1 MKSCIKKLTKL
12 SPGDRM
18 LTKVLALMVGVLFGS
33 AVSANEL
40 KDISVSSL
48 SGERV
53 QVVFELSS
61 PLKGEPNSFT
71 IGDPARVSVDFVGT
85 ANKLD
90 KKSLD
95 VGVGVAQKITTAEAG
110 GRTRAVIYLAEQVPY
125 TIVTKDNKVALI
137 LGTTDSAKPAAT
149 ESVAKAPA
157 EVKTGTSVSMQERK
171 AKKIKGP
178 HVEYLDFRRGESGE
192 GRVIISLSDATIPVD
207 VRSEAGQ
214 VVVDFTETK
223 VPAELIKRLDVMDFG
238 TPVKTVDTGMRDGNA
253 RIVISPS
260 TEFYEQLAYQSD
272 KLLTIELRPLTKD
285 EKEEI
290 ERENAV
296 FTGDRLTLN
305 FQNIE
310 VRAVLQLIADFTGM
324 NVVVSDSVSG
334 SLTLRLQNVPWDQA
348 LDIILKTKALSMR
361 QNGNVILIAPTDE
374 LASQEKL
381 ELESQKQIE
390 ELAPLRTEF
399 IEINYAKASD
409 IAALLGS
416 AGEGGS
422 SILSSRGSVV
432 VDERTNVL
440 MVRDTADVLVEA
452 RKMITRLDIPVQ
464 QVLIESR
471 IVIANNDFTK
481 DLGVRFG
488 YSAIG
493 YHGDN
498 DDLLTAIGGKRPG
511 DVNYGGITAFE
522 STAGSGNEGLMVD
535 LPLEEPAAALGL
547 AIGKIGS
554 YLLQLELSAME
565 IEGKGEVVS
574 SPRVI
579 TSDQHKA
586 MIEQGTE
593 IPYLEASSSGAATVS
608 FKKAVLMLEVTPQI
622 TPNDRIIM
630 DLTVKKDSVGEIYL
644 NVPSIDTREVNT
656 QVLVDNGETVVL
668 GGIYEQDSSDTK
680 TKVPLLGDLP
690 VVGNLFKSTQKTDDR
705 TELLIFVTPKILKSD
720 MKVSL

>member
-1 MKSCIKKLTKL
+1 MKRCINMLTKL
-12 SPGDRM
+12 SPGNRM
-18 LTKVLALMVGVLFGS
+18 LTKGLALMVGVLLSS

-53 QVVFELSS
+53 QVVFELAA

-71 IGDPARVSVDFVGT
+71 IGDPARVSVDFVDT
-85 ANKLD
+85 VNKLD

-95 VGVGVAQKITTAEAG
+95 IGVGVAQKVTTAEAG

-125 TIVTKDNKVALI
+125 TVVAKDNKVALI
-137 LGTTDSAKPAAT
+137 LGTAESAKPAAAET
-149 ESVAKAPA
+149 ATQAKAQQPA
-157 EVKTGTSVSMQERK
+157 AAPVKTMEK
-171 AKKIKGP
+171 MEGP
-178 HVEYLDFRRGESGE
+178 HIEYLDFRRGESGE
-192 GRVIISLSDATIPVD
+192 GRVIISLSDSTIPVD

-214 VVVDFTETK
+214 VVVDFAETQA
-223 VPAELIKRLDVMDFG
+223 PAELIKRLDVMDFG
-238 TPVKTVDTGMRDGNA
+238 TPVKTIDTGMRDGNT

-260 TEFYEQLAYQSD
+260 TEFFEQLAYQSD

-324 NVVVSDSVSG
+324 NVVVSDSVGG

-348 LDIILKTKALSMR
+348 LDIILKTKGLSMR
-361 QNGNVILIAPTDE
+361 QNGNVILIAPTEE

-381 ELESQKQIE
+381 ELQSQKQIE

-399 IEINYAKASD
+399 IEINYAKAGD
-409 IAALLGS
+409 IASLLSS

-422 SILSSRGSVV
+422 SVLSSRGSAT
-432 VDERTNVL
+432 VDARTNVI
-440 MVRDTADVLVEA
+440 MIRDTADVLSEI
-452 RKMITRLDIPVQ
+452 RKMIAKLDIPVQ

-471 IVIANNDFTK
+471 IVIANNDFTEE
-481 DLGVRFG
+481 LGVRFG
-488 YSAIG
+488 GAKDTGNWGDPDDFVTTVGGTMPG
-493 YHGDN
+493 YM
-498 DDLLTAIGGKRPG
+498 
-511 DVNYGGITAFE
+511 NYGSSAGHE
-522 STAGSGNEGLMVD
+522 VPAGSGNQGLLVD
-535 LPLEEPAAALGL
+535 LPVAKPAGSIGFALGKL
-547 AIGKIGS
+547 GS

-579 TSDQHKA
+579 TSDQHTA
-586 MIEQGTE
+586 VIEQGSE

-608 FKKAVLMLEVTPQI
+608 FKKAVMMLEVTPQI

-630 DLTVKKDSVGEIYL
+630 DLTVKKDNIGEEFL
-644 NVPSIDTREVNT
+644 GVPTIDTREINT

-668 GGIYEQDSSDTK
+668 GGIYEQETTNTK
-680 TKVPLLGDLP
+680 TKVPLLGDIP
-690 VVGNLFKSTQKTDDR
+690 VVGNLFKSTSDKDKR
-705 TELLIFVTPKILKSD
+705 TEMLIFVTPKILKSD

>member
-1 MKSCIKKLTKL
+1 MKRWSNILTRLSLINRMCTSCLFL
-12 SPGDRM
+12 
-18 LTKVLALMVGVLFGS
+18 LLGVLLNS
-33 AVSANEL
+33 AANANEL

-61 PLKGEPNSFT
+61 PIEGELNSFT
-71 IGDPARVSVDFVGT
+71 IDNPARVSVDFIGT
-85 ANKLD
+85 VNKLE

-95 VGVGVAQKITTAEAG
+95 IGVGVAQKVTTAEAG

-125 TIVTKDNKVALI
+125 SLVAQGSKVALI
-137 LGTTDSAKPAAT
+137 LGKSDAIKPAVQGAT
-149 ESVAKAPA
+149 AKLETKSAPAKAA
-157 EVKTGTSVSMQERK
+157 NKLD
-171 AKKIKGP
+171 GP
-178 HVEYLDFRRGESGE
+178 HVEYIDFRRGESGE
-192 GRVIISLSDATIPVD
+192 GRVIISLSDASIPVD

-214 VVVDFTETK
+214 VVVDFAETQA
-223 VPAELIKRLDVMDFG
+223 PAELIKRLDVLDFG
-238 TPVKTVDTGMRDGNA
+238 TPVKTIDTGMRDGNT
-253 RIVISPS
+253 RIVITPAS
-260 TEFYEQLAYQSD
+260 EFFEQLAYQSD

-324 NVVVSDSVSG
+324 NVVVSDTVSG

-348 LDIILKTKALSMR
+348 LDIILKTKGLSMR
-361 QNGNVILIAPTDE
+361 QNGNVILIAPTEE
-374 LASQEKL
+374 LASREKL
-381 ELESQKQIE
+381 ELQSKKQVE

-399 IEINYAKASD
+399 IEINYAKADD
-409 IAALLGS
+409 IASLLSS
-416 AGEGGS
+416 AGEGGGS
-422 SILSSRGSVV
+422 LLSARGSAT
-432 VDERTNVL
+432 VDARTNVV
-440 MVRDTADVLVEA
+440 MIRDTAGILLEA
-452 RKMITRLDIPVQ
+452 RKMIAKLDVPVQ

-471 IVIANNDFTK
+471 IVVANSNFSK

-488 YSAIG
+488 YSRSGSIDG
-493 YHGDN
+493 MSVGV
-498 DDLLTAIGGKRPG
+498 GGTRPG
-511 DVNYGGITAFE
+511 NVSYNGGAITGYD
-522 STAGSGNEGLMVD
+522 TAGSGNEGLLVD
-535 LPLEEPAAALGL
+535 LPVPNPAGSIGF

-554 YLLQLELSAME
+554 YLLALELSAME

-579 TSDQHKA
+579 TSNQHTA

-593 IPYLEASSSGAATVS
+593 VPYLEASSSGAATVS
-608 FKKAVLMLEVTPQI
+608 FKKAVLSLEVTPQI
-622 TPNDRIIM
+622 TPNERIIM
-630 DLTVKKDSVGEIYL
+630 DLTVKKDSVGKVFL
-644 NVPSIDTREVNT
+644 NVPSIDTREVQT

-668 GGIYEQDSSDTK
+668 GGVYEQNAIEGK
-680 TKVPLLGDLP
+680 TKVPVLGDLP
-690 VVGNLFKSTQKTDDR
+690 ILGRLFRSTTESDDR

>member
-1 MKSCIKKLTKL
+1 
-12 SPGDRM
+12 M
-18 LTKVLALMVGVLFGS
+18 LTKGLALMVGVLLS
-33 AVSANEL
+33 STVSANEL

-71 IGDPARVSVDFVGT
+71 IGDPARVSIDFVDT
-85 ANKLD
+85 VNKLD

-95 VGVGVAQKITTAEAG
+95 IGVGVAQKVTTAEAG

-125 TIVTKDNKVALI
+125 TVVNKDNKIALI
-137 LGTTDSAKPAAT
+137 LGTAESAKPAAQET
-149 ESVAKAPA
+149 VAQSKPETTTAP
-157 EVKTGTSVSMQERK
+157 VKGME
-171 AKKIKGP
+171 KINGP

-192 GRVIISLSDATIPVD
+192 GRVIISLSDTTIPVD

-214 VVVDFTETK
+214 VIVDFAETK

-238 TPVKTVDTGMRDGNA
+238 TPVKTIDTGMRDGNT

-324 NVVVSDSVSG
+324 NVVVSDSVGG

-348 LDIILKTKALSMR
+348 LDIILKTKGLSMR
-361 QNGNVILIAPTDE
+361 QNGNVILIAPTEE

-381 ELESQKQIE
+381 ELQSQKQIE

-409 IAALLGS
+409 MAALLSS
-416 AGEGGS
+416 AGEGGGS
-422 SILSSRGSVV
+422 VLSSRGSAT
-432 VDERTNVL
+432 VDVRTNVI
-440 MVRDTADVLVEA
+440 MIRDTADVLVEV
-452 RKMITRLDIPVQ
+452 RKMIAKLDIPVQ

-471 IVIANNDFTK
+471 IVIANNDFSK
-481 DLGVRFG
+481 ELGVRFG
-488 YSAIG
+488 YSGAG
-493 YHGDN
+493 TYGSN
-498 DDLLTAIGGKRPG
+498 DDIGAVIGGKLAG
-511 DVNYGGITAFE
+511 DVNYGGITAYE
-522 STAGSGNEGLMVD
+522 SSAGSGNEGLLVD
-535 LPLEEPAAALGL
+535 LPVAEAAGAVGL

-565 IEGKGEVVS
+565 VEGKGEVVS

-579 TSDQHKA
+579 TSDQHTA
-586 MIEQGTE
+586 LIEQGTE

-608 FKKAVLMLEVTPQI
+608 FKKAVLSLEVTPQI

-630 DLTVKKDSVGEIYL
+630 DLTVKKDSVGEIYMS
-644 NVPSIDTREVNT
+644 VPSIDTREVNT

-668 GGIYEQDSSDTK
+668 GGIYEQEATDTE
-680 TKVPLLGDLP
+680 TKVPLLGDIP
-690 VVGNLFKSTQKTDDR
+690 VVGHLFRNTQKQDDR

>member
-1 MKSCIKKLTKL
+1 MKSCINKLTKH
-12 SPGDRM
+12 SPGGRM

-61 PLKGEPNSFT
+61 PLEGDPNSFT

-214 VVVDFTETK
+214 VVVDFTGTR

-324 NVVVSDSVSG
+324 NVVVSDSVNG
-334 SLTLRLQNVPWDQA
+334 SLTLRLQNVPWD
-348 LDIILKTKALSMR
+348 
-361 QNGNVILIAPTDE
+361 
-374 LASQEKL
+374 
-381 ELESQKQIE
+381 
-390 ELAPLRTEF
+390 
-399 IEINYAKASD
+399 
-409 IAALLGS
+409 
-416 AGEGGS
+416 
-422 SILSSRGSVV
+422 
-432 VDERTNVL
+432 
-440 MVRDTADVLVEA
+440 
-452 RKMITRLDIPVQ
+452 
-464 QVLIESR
+464 
-471 IVIANNDFTK
+471 
-481 DLGVRFG
+481 
-488 YSAIG
+488 
-493 YHGDN
+493 
-498 DDLLTAIGGKRPG
+498 
-511 DVNYGGITAFE
+511 
-522 STAGSGNEGLMVD
+522 
-535 LPLEEPAAALGL
+535 
-547 AIGKIGS
+547 
-554 YLLQLELSAME
+554 
-565 IEGKGEVVS
+565 
-574 SPRVI
+574 
-579 TSDQHKA
+579 
-586 MIEQGTE
+586 
-593 IPYLEASSSGAATVS
+593 
-608 FKKAVLMLEVTPQI
+608 
-622 TPNDRIIM
+622 
-630 DLTVKKDSVGEIYL
+630 
-644 NVPSIDTREVNT
+644 
-656 QVLVDNGETVVL
+656 
-668 GGIYEQDSSDTK
+668 
-680 TKVPLLGDLP
+680 
-690 VVGNLFKSTQKTDDR
+690 
-705 TELLIFVTPKILKSD
+705 
-720 MKVSL
+720 

>member
-1 MKSCIKKLTKL
+1 MKRWSNILTRL
-12 SPGDRM
+12 SPINRM
-18 LTKVLALMVGVLFGS
+18 CTSGLALLLGVLLSS
-33 AVSANEL
+33 AANANEL

-61 PLKGEPNSFT
+61 PIEGEPNSFT
-71 IGDPARVSVDFVGT
+71 IGDPARISVDFIGT
-85 ANKLD
+85 VNKLG

-95 VGVGVAQKITTAEAG
+95 IGVGVAQKITTAEAG
-110 GRTRAVIYLAEQVPY
+110 GRTRAVVYLAEQVPY
-125 TIVTKDNKVALI
+125 SLVTQGNKVALI
-137 LGTTDSAKPAAT
+137 LGKSDSIKPAAQ
-149 ESVAKAPA
+149 ESTAKSETKADSTKV
-157 EVKTGTSVSMQERK
+157 VKK
-171 AKKIKGP
+171 LDGP

-214 VVVDFTETK
+214 VIVDFAETK

-238 TPVKTVDTGMRDGNA
+238 TPVKTVDTGMRDGNT
-253 RIVISPS
+253 RIIITPS
-260 TEFYEQLAYQSD
+260 TEFFEQLAYQSD

-324 NVVVSDSVSG
+324 NVVVSDTVSG

-348 LDIILKTKALSMR
+348 LDIILKTKGLSMR
-361 QNGNVILIAPTDE
+361 QNGNVILIAPTEE
-374 LASQEKL
+374 LASREKL
-381 ELESQKQIE
+381 ELQSQKQIE

-409 IAALLGS
+409 IASLLSS
-416 AGEGGS
+416 AGEGGGS
-422 SILSSRGSVV
+422 LLSARGSAT
-432 VDERTNVL
+432 VDARTNVL
-440 MVRDTADVLVEA
+440 MIRDTADVLAEA
-452 RKMITRLDIPVQ
+452 RKMIAKLDIPVQ

-471 IVIANNDFTK
+471 IVIANNDFSK
-481 DLGVRFG
+481 ELGVRFG
-488 YSAIG
+488 YSRTGSI
-493 YHGDN
+493 
-498 DDLLTAIGGKRPG
+498 DDMGAVIGGKLPG
-511 DVNYGGITAFE
+511 DVNYGGTTGYE
-522 STAGSGNEGLMVD
+522 SAAGSGNEGLMVD
-535 LPLEEPAAALGL
+535 LPVTGAAGAFGL

-579 TSDQHKA
+579 TSDQHTA

-608 FKKAVLMLEVTPQI
+608 FKKAVLMLEVTPQV

-630 DLTVKKDSVGEIYL
+630 DLTVKKDSVGEIFIG
-644 NVPSIDTREVNT
+644 VPSIDTREVNT

-668 GGIYEQDSSDTK
+668 GGIYEQETIDSK
-680 TKVPLLGDLP
+680 TKIPLLGDLP
-690 VVGNLFKSTQKTDDR
+690 VVGRLFSSTTKGDDR

>member
-1 MKSCIKKLTKL
+1 MKSCINKLTKL
-12 SPGDRM
+12 SPGNRT
-18 LTKVLALMVGVLFGS
+18 LTKCLALIVGVLLSGT
-33 AVSANEL
+33 VSANEL

-85 ANKLD
+85 VNKLD

-95 VGVGVAQKITTAEAG
+95 VGVGVAQKVTTAEAG
-110 GRTRAVIYLAEQVPY
+110 GRTRAVVHLVEQVPY
-125 TIVTKDNKVALI
+125 SIVTDGNKVALI
-137 LGTTDSAKPAAT
+137 LGEVDSAKPASAESAT
-149 ESVAKAPA
+149 KAPMQAKSGKKDTVQKA
-157 EVKTGTSVSMQERK
+157 E
-171 AKKIKGP
+171 KIKGS

-214 VVVDFTETK
+214 VVVDFADTK
-223 VPAELIKRLDVMDFG
+223 APAELIKRLDVLDFG
-238 TPVKTVDTGMRDGNA
+238 TPVKTIDTGMRDGNT
-253 RIVISPS
+253 RIVISPA
-260 TEFYEQLAYQSD
+260 TEYYEQLAYQSD

-324 NVVVSDSVSG
+324 NVVVSDSVGG

-348 LDIILKTKALSMR
+348 LDIILKTKGLSMR
-361 QNGNVILIAPTDE
+361 QNGNVILIAPTEE

-409 IAALLGS
+409 IATLLGS

-422 SILSSRGSVV
+422 SILSTRGSTT
-432 VDERTNVL
+432 VDDRTNVL
-440 MVRDTADVLVEA
+440 MVRDTADVLAEV
-452 RKMITRLDIPVQ
+452 RKMIAKLDVPVQ

-471 IVIANNDFTK
+471 IVVANNDFAK

-498 DDLLTAIGGKRPG
+498 DDLLVALGGKRPG
-511 DVNYGGITAFE
+511 DVDYGGITAYE
-522 STAGSGNEGLMVD
+522 ATAGSGNEGLLVD
-535 LPLEEPAAALGL
+535 LPAPSPAGAIGM

-565 IEGKGEVVS
+565 VEGKGEVVS

-579 TSDQHKA
+579 TSNQHTA

-593 IPYLEASSSGAATVS
+593 IPYEEATSSGATSVS
-608 FKKAVLMLEVTPQI
+608 FKKAVLSLEVTPQI

-630 DLTVKKDSVGEIYL
+630 DLSIKKDSVGTIYRS
-644 NVPSIDTREVNT
+644 VPSIDTREVNT

-668 GGIYEQDSSDTK
+668 GGVYEQTVTDSK
-680 TKVPLLGDLP
+680 TKVPLFGDLP
-690 VVGNLFKSTQKTDDR
+690 VVGNLFKSTQQKDAR
-705 TELLIFVTPKILKSD
+705 SELLIFVTPKILKSD

>member
-1 MKSCIKKLTKL
+1 MKKWSNLLTRL
-12 SPGDRM
+12 SPINRM
-18 LTKVLALMVGVLFGS
+18 CASSLALLLGVMLS
-33 AVSANEL
+33 CAVNANEL

-61 PLKGEPNSFT
+61 PVEGEPNSFT
-71 IGDPARVSVDFVGT
+71 IDNPARVSVDFIGT
-85 ANKLD
+85 VNKLG

-95 VGVGVAQKITTAEAG
+95 IGVGVAQKVTTAEAG
-110 GRTRAVIYLAEQVPY
+110 GRTRAVVYLAEQVPY
-125 TIVTKDNKVALI
+125 SLVTQGNKVALI
-137 LGTTDSAKPAAT
+137 LGKSDSIKPAVHGAT
-149 ESVAKAPA
+149 AKSEIKPVSA
-157 EVKTGTSVSMQERK
+157 EV
-171 AKKIKGP
+171 ANKIDGS
-178 HVEYLDFRRGESGE
+178 HVEYIDFRRGESGE

-214 VVVDFTETK
+214 VVVDFAETQA
-223 VPAELIKRLDVMDFG
+223 PAELIKRLDVLDFG
-238 TPVKTVDTGMRDGNA
+238 TPVKTIDTGMRDGNT
-253 RIVISPS
+253 RIVITPA
-260 TEFYEQLAYQSD
+260 TDFYEQLAYQSD

-324 NVVVSDSVSG
+324 NVVVSDTVSG

-348 LDIILKTKALSMR
+348 LDIILKTKGLSMR
-361 QNGNVILIAPTDE
+361 QNGNVILIAPTEE
-374 LASQEKL
+374 LASREKL
-381 ELESQKQIE
+381 ELQSQKQIE

-399 IEINYAKASD
+399 IEINYAKAGD
-409 IAALLGS
+409 IASLLSS
-416 AGEGGS
+416 AGEGGGS
-422 SILSSRGSVV
+422 LLSARGSAT
-432 VDERTNVL
+432 VDARTNVL
-440 MVRDTADVLVEA
+440 MIRDTADVLVEA
-452 RKMITRLDIPVQ
+452 RKMISKLDIPVQ

-471 IVIANNDFTK
+471 IVIANNDFSK
-481 DLGVRFG
+481 ELGVRFG
-488 YSAIG
+488 YSRNG
-493 YHGDN
+493 SVGN
-498 DDLLTAIGGKRPG
+498 DMGGVIGGKLAG
-511 DVNYGGITAFE
+511 DVNYGGITAYE
-522 STAGSGNEGLMVD
+522 SAAGSGNEGLMVD
-535 LPLEEPAAALGL
+535 LPVTGAAGAVGL

-668 GGIYEQDSSDTK
+668 GGIYEQETIDSK
-680 TKVPLLGDLP
+680 EKIPVLGDLP
-690 VVGNLFKSTQKTDDR
+690 VVGRLFSSTIKGDDR

>member
-1 MKSCIKKLTKL
+1 MKRWSNILTRL
-12 SPGDRM
+12 SPVNRM
-18 LTKVLALMVGVLFGS
+18 CANSLALLLGVLLSG
-33 AVSANEL
+33 AANANEL

-61 PLKGEPNSFT
+61 PIEGEPNSFT
-71 IGDPARVSVDFVGT
+71 IDNPARVSVDFIGT
-85 ANKLD
+85 VNKLG
-90 KKSLD
+90 KKTLD
-95 VGVGVAQKITTAEAG
+95 IGVGVAQKVTTAEAG
-110 GRTRAVIYLAEQVPY
+110 GRTRAVVYLAEQVPY
-125 TIVTKDNKVALI
+125 SLVTQGNKVALI
-137 LGTTDSAKPAAT
+137 LGKSDSKKPTAKGAAA
-149 ESVAKAPA
+149 ELEIKSVPAPA
-157 EVKTGTSVSMQERK
+157 IAVDKTDKVDGS
-171 AKKIKGP
+171 
-178 HVEYLDFRRGESGE
+178 HVEYIDFRRGESGE
-192 GRVIISLSDATIPVD
+192 GRVIISLSDATVPVD

-214 VVVDFTETK
+214 VVVDFAETQ
-223 VPAELIKRLDVMDFG
+223 VPAELIKRLDVLDFG
-238 TPVKTVDTGMRDGNA
+238 TPVKTIDTGMMDGNT
-253 RIVISPS
+253 RIVITP
-260 TEFYEQLAYQSD
+260 TTDFYEQLAYQSD
-272 KLLTIELRPLTKD
+272 ELLTIELRPLTKD

-324 NVVVSDSVSG
+324 NVVVSDTVSG

-348 LDIILKTKALSMR
+348 LDIILKTKGLSMR
-361 QNGNVILIAPTDE
+361 QNGNVILIAPTEE
-374 LASQEKL
+374 LASREKL
-381 ELESQKQIE
+381 ELQSQKQIE

-399 IEINYAKASD
+399 IEINYAKAGD
-409 IAALLGS
+409 IASLLSS
-416 AGEGGS
+416 AGEGGGS
-422 SILSSRGSVV
+422 LLSSRGSAT
-432 VDERTNVL
+432 VDARTNVL
-440 MVRDTADVLVEA
+440 MIRDTADVLIEA
-452 RKMITRLDIPVQ
+452 RKMIGKLDIPVQ

-471 IVIANNDFTK
+471 IVIANNDFSR
-481 DLGVRFG
+481 DIGVQFGLSGQKNYGVPGENGVLVGGTRPGAFG
-488 YSAIG
+488 YGTNYPG
-493 YHGDN
+493 Y
-498 DDLLTAIGGKRPG
+498 
-511 DVNYGGITAFE
+511 DVP
-522 STAGSGNEGLMVD
+522 AGSGNNGLLVD
-535 LPLEEPAAALGL
+535 LPTAQPAGAIGL

-579 TSDQHKA
+579 TSDQHTA
-586 MIEQGTE
+586 IIEQGSE

-630 DLTVKKDSVGEIYL
+630 DLIIKKDNIGEL
-644 NVPSIDTREVNT
+644 FLGVPTIDTREIST

-668 GGIYEQDSSDTK
+668 GGIYEQEAGNTK

-690 VVGNLFKSTQKTDDR
+690 VVGNLFKRTEKSDDR
-705 TELLIFVTPKILKSD
+705 TELLMFVTPKILKSD

>member
-1 MKSCIKKLTKL
+1 M
-12 SPGDRM
+12 
-18 LTKVLALMVGVLFGS
+18 ALIVGVLLSG

-61 PLKGEPNSFT
+61 PLEGKPNSFT

-85 ANKLD
+85 VNKLD

-95 VGVGVAQKITTAEAG
+95 VGVGVAEKVTTAEAG
-110 GRTRAVIYLAEQVPY
+110 GRTRAVVHLAEQVPY
-125 TIVTKDNKVALI
+125 SIVTDGNKVALI
-137 LGTTDSAKPAAT
+137 LGAADSAKSAPADSA
-149 ESVAKAPA
+149 AKAPLQAKSDKKDFMQKA
-157 EVKTGTSVSMQERK
+157 E
-171 AKKIKGP
+171 KIDGS

-214 VVVDFTETK
+214 VVVDFADTK
-223 VPAELIKRLDVMDFG
+223 VPAELIKRLDVLDFG
-238 TPVKTVDTGMRDGNA
+238 TPVKTIDTGMRDGNT
-253 RIVISPS
+253 RVVISPA

-324 NVVVSDSVSG
+324 NVVVSDSVGG

-348 LDIILKTKALSMR
+348 LDIILKTKGLSMR
-361 QNGNVILIAPTDE
+361 QNGNVILIAPTEE

-422 SILSSRGSVV
+422 SILSARGSST
-432 VDERTNVL
+432 VDERTNVI
-440 MVRDTADVLVEA
+440 MVRDTADVLAEV
-452 RKMITRLDIPVQ
+452 RKMITKLDVPVQ

-471 IVIANNDFTK
+471 IVVANNDFAK

-488 YSAIG
+488 YSAVG
-493 YHGDN
+493 YFGND
-498 DDLLTAIGGKRPG
+498 DDLLVGVGGKRPG
-511 DVNYGGITAFE
+511 DVDYGGITAYE
-522 STAGSGNEGLMVD
+522 SEAGSGNEGLLVD
-535 LPLEEPAAALGL
+535 LPAASPAGAIGM

-565 IEGKGEVVS
+565 VEGKGEVVS

-579 TSDQHKA
+579 TSNQHTA

-593 IPYLEASSSGAATVS
+593 IPYEEATSSGATSVS
-608 FKKAVLMLEVTPQI
+608 FKKAVLSLEVTPQI

-630 DLTVKKDSVGEIYL
+630 DLSIKKDSVGTIYRS
-644 NVPSIDTREVNT
+644 VPSIDTREVNT

-668 GGIYEQDSSDTK
+668 GGVYEQTVTDSK
-680 TKVPLLGDLP
+680 TKVPLFGDLP
-690 VVGNLFKSTQKTDDR
+690 VVGNLFKSTSKTDDR
-705 TELLIFVTPKILKSD
+705 SELLIFVTPKILKSD

>member
-1 MKSCIKKLTKL
+1 MKRCIKMLTKL
-12 SPGDRM
+12 SPGNRM
-18 LTKVLALMVGVLFGS
+18 LTKGLALMVGVLLSS

-53 QVVFELSS
+53 QVVFELAS

-71 IGDPARVSVDFVGT
+71 IGDPARVSVDFVDT
-85 ANKLD
+85 VNKLD
-90 KKSLD
+90 QKSLD
-95 VGVGVAQKITTAEAG
+95 IGVGVAQKVTTAEAG
-110 GRTRAVIYLAEQVPY
+110 GRTRAVIYLTEQVPY
-125 TIVTKDNKVALI
+125 SIVTQDNKVALV
-137 LGTTDSAKPAAT
+137 LGTVSSAKSVASQPVVKSSAQTKQEGAKPA
-149 ESVAKAPA
+149 
-157 EVKTGTSVSMQERK
+157 QEP
-171 AKKIKGP
+171 KKIDGP
-178 HVEYLDFRRGESGE
+178 HIEYLDFRRGESGE
-192 GRVIISLSDATIPVD
+192 GRVIISLSDATVPVD

-214 VVVDFTETK
+214 VVVDFAETK
-223 VPAELIKRLDVMDFG
+223 VPAELIKRLDVLDFG
-238 TPVKTVDTGMRDGNA
+238 TPVKTVDTGMRDGNT

-324 NVVVSDSVSG
+324 NVVVSDSVGG

-348 LDIILKTKALSMR
+348 LDIILKTKGLSMR
-361 QNGNVILIAPTDE
+361 QNGNVILIAPTEE

-381 ELESQKQIE
+381 ELQSQKQIE

-409 IAALLGS
+409 IASLLSS
-416 AGEGGS
+416 AGEGGGS
-422 SILSSRGSVV
+422 VLSSRGSAT
-432 VDERTNVL
+432 VDSRTNVIML
-440 MVRDTADVLVEA
+440 RDTADVLVEV
-452 RKMITRLDIPVQ
+452 RKMVAKLDIPVQ

-471 IVIANNDFTK
+471 IVVANNDFTK

-488 YSAIG
+488 VSGAGNWGEPGEHGVIAGGTDTGAWDFGDHGVG
-493 YHGDN
+493 YE
-498 DDLLTAIGGKRPG
+498 IPG
-511 DVNYGGITAFE
+511 
-522 STAGSGNEGLMVD
+522 GSGNTGLAVD
-535 LPLEEPAAALGL
+535 LPVAGAAGSFGL

-579 TSDQHKA
+579 TSDQHTA
-586 MIEQGTE
+586 VIEQGSE

-608 FKKAVLMLEVTPQI
+608 FKKALLMLEVTPQI

-630 DLTVKKDSVGEIYL
+630 DLSIKKDNIGEL
-644 NVPSIDTREVNT
+644 FLGVPTIDTREVNT

-668 GGIYEQDSSDTK
+668 GGIYEQEAGDSV
-680 TKVPLLGDLP
+680 TKVPVLGDLP
-690 VVGNLFKSTQKTDDR
+690 VVGTLFKKTSKTDDR
-705 TELLIFVTPKILKSD
+705 TELLIFVTPKILKSN

>member
-1 MKSCIKKLTKL
+1 MKLLTKL
-12 SPGDRM
+12 SPGNRM
-18 LTKVLALMVGVLFGS
+18 LTKGLALVFGVLLSS

-53 QVVFELSS
+53 QVVFELAS
-61 PLKGEPNSFT
+61 PLNGEPNSFT
-71 IGDPARVSVDFVGT
+71 IGDPARVSVDFVDT

-95 VGVGVAQKITTAEAG
+95 IGVGVAQKVTTAEAG
-110 GRTRAVIYLAEQVPY
+110 GRTRAVIYLTEQVPY
-125 TIVTKDNKVALI
+125 TVVSKDNKVALI
-137 LGTTDSAKPAAT
+137 LGTVEAAKPAVQQAVT
-149 ESVAKAPA
+149 QSKPETSTAPA
-157 EVKTGTSVSMQERK
+157 KTMEK
-171 AKKIKGP
+171 PMEKMEGP

-192 GRVIISLSDATIPVD
+192 GRVIISLSDATVPVD

-214 VVVDFTETK
+214 VIVDFAETQ

-238 TPVKTVDTGMRDGNA
+238 TPVKTIDTGMRDGNT

-324 NVVVSDSVSG
+324 NVVVSDSVGG

-348 LDIILKTKALSMR
+348 LDIILKTKGLSMR
-361 QNGNVILIAPTDE
+361 QNGNVILIAPTEE

-381 ELESQKQIE
+381 ELQSQKQIE

-409 IAALLGS
+409 IAALLS
-416 AGEGGS
+416 AAGEGGDS
-422 SILSSRGSVV
+422 VLSSRGSAT
-432 VDERTNVL
+432 VDARTNVI
-440 MVRDTADVLVEA
+440 MIRDTADVLVEI
-452 RKMITRLDIPVQ
+452 RKMIAKLDVPVQ

-471 IVIANNDFTK
+471 IVIANNDFTEEI
-481 DLGVRFG
+481 GVRFG
-488 YSAIG
+488 ASGAGNWNEPGEHGVVVGGTNEGVFDYGNHGIG
-493 YHGDN
+493 YEV
-498 DDLLTAIGGKRPG
+498 P
-511 DVNYGGITAFE
+511 
-522 STAGSGNEGLMVD
+522 AGSGNTGLAVD
-535 LPLEEPAAALGL
+535 LPLNQAAGSVGL

-554 YLLQLELSAME
+554 YLLQLELQAME

-579 TSDQHKA
+579 TSDQHTA
-586 MIEQGTE
+586 LIEQGTE

-630 DLTVKKDSVGEIYL
+630 DLTVKKDSVGEVYL

-668 GGIYEQDSSDTK
+668 GGIYEQDSGETK
-680 TKVPLLGDLP
+680 TKVPVLGDLP
-690 VVGNLFKSTQKTDDR
+690 VVGNLFRSTQTTDDR
-705 TELLIFVTPKILKSD
+705 SELLIFVTPKILKSD